1 MILLYI
7 LLGVITGYC
16 IYRQVINICYYFR
29 FRNGTKH
36 DLIITDLEENPY
48 YVTGWYKIIGYMPE
62 DDDKHK
68 MVSYERYPL
77 HTEIEHKKGMIIQVY
92 IINNRYFVCDLRSL
106 LNKAFSYIWVI
117 TAVILIAIFA
127 AVFHY

>member
-1 MILLYI
+1 
-7 LLGVITGYC
+7 
-16 IYRQVINICYYFR
+16 
-29 FRNGTKH
+29 
-36 DLIITDLEENPY
+36 
-48 YVTGWYKIIGYMPE
+48 MPE